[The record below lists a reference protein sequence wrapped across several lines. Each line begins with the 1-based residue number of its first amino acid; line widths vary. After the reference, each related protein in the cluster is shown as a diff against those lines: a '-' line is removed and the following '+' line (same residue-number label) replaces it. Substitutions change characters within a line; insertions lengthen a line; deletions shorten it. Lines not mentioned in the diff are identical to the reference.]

1 MYIYIGGDS
10 FCAVR
15 DDDKNHW
22 PAILA
27 KLTNLTLEGKGFAGL
42 SWWTT
47 RKHLINYIQSDK
59 FNDTEYFIFVHT
71 DFDRALS
78 DSEILFPSTII
89 ETYRKYFHSYDISTW
104 IREQWFS
111 ELNQLLK
118 SKKVIHLHGF
128 NESIPS
134 MEKLDGVNLTPCLLE
149 LSMNELGSSLYGDRS
164 KFIKDNRSNHLS
176 PENNQKL
183 ASFINN
189 VLNESSR
196 EIKILL

>member
-10 FCAVR
+10 FCAAR
-15 DDDKNHW
+15 DNDQNHW

-27 KLTNLTLEGKGFAGL
+27 KLANLKLEGKGFAGL

-47 RKHLINYIQSDK
+47 RKHLINYIQSNK
-59 FNDTEYFIFVHT
+59 FNNTDYFIFVHT
-71 DFDRALS
+71 DFNRALC
-78 DSEILFPSTII
+78 DSEILFPNSII
-89 ETYRKYFHSYDISTW
+89 ETYRKYFHSYDISSW

-111 ELNQLLK
+111 ELTQLLK

-128 NESIPS
+128 DESIS
-134 MEKLDGVNLTPCLLE
+134 SIAKLDGVNLTPCLLE
-149 LSMNELGSSLYGDRS
+149 LSMNELGSSLDEDRS
-164 KFIKDNRSNHLS
+164 KFIEDNRSNHLS

-189 VLNESSR
+189 VLNESSK